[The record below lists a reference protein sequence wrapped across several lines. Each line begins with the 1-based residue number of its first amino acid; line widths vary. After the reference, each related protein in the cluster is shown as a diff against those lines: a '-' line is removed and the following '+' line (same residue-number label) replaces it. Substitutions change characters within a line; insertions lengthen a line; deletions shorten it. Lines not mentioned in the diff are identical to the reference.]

1 MFIASK
7 PSILIVDDD
16 KSILNIFTKI
26 FQRKGYFVT
35 VAEKG
40 QEAIEK
46 IGLGDYDIAF
56 IDLSLPD
63 MEGDTLFPLIKN
75 SSPKTLKIMLTGKTW
90 LQTSIEGADV
100 FLEKPINLEK
110 LLSISNTRLKNR
122 EI

>member
-46 IGLGDYDIAF
+46 IGLGDYDIAL

-75 SSPKTLKIMLTGKTW
+75 SSPKTLKIMLTDT
-90 LQTSIEGADV
+90 
-100 FLEKPINLEK
+100 LEHY
-110 LLSISNTRLKNR
+110 
-122 EI
+122 

>member
-7 PSILIVDDD
+7 PPILIVDDD